1 MEIIPLQGK
10 KVVTQ
15 CSGYY
20 NVNGLKKVKRK
31 KKEKMTNNYTLQPPV
46 PPYLRIIIYWI
57 SFINNVEIIMFTI
70 NINELR
76 LISDLEF

>member
-10 KVVTQ
+10 KVVIQ

-20 NVNGLKKVKRK
+20 NVNGLKKEKRK

-46 PPYLRIIIYWI
+46 PP
-57 SFINNVEIIMFTI
+57 
-70 NINELR
+70 
-76 LISDLEF
+76 

>member
-10 KVVTQ
+10 KVGIQ

-46 PPYLRIIIYWI
+46 PP
-57 SFINNVEIIMFTI
+57 
-70 NINELR
+70 
-76 LISDLEF
+76 

>member
-10 KVVTQ
+10 KVVIQ

-20 NVNGLKKVKRK
+20 NVNGFKKVKK

-46 PPYLRIIIYWI
+46 PP
-57 SFINNVEIIMFTI
+57 
-70 NINELR
+70 
-76 LISDLEF
+76 